1 MPIEEMKKRI
11 EAWFKERGLDS
22 MNVLQGQLGLI
33 SDNAINFDDVAHHD
47 IRLCHYFIFSGEM
60 EKLLAAQS

>member
-1 MPIEEMKKRI
+1 
-11 EAWFKERGLDS
+11 